1 MDDIVILLC
10 IIEFELLVMV
20 MESVMMFVDDVGDG
34 ACDGV
39 GDGDGDG
46 EGDGK
51 EDGDGA
57 YDYSQKVVSHN
68 DGMAIGSIAHR
79 Q

>member
-1 MDDIVILLC
+1 
-10 IIEFELLVMV
+10 MV

-39 GDGDGDG
+39 GDG

-51 EDGDGA
+51 GDGDGA
-57 YDYSQKVVSHN
+57 YDDSQKVVSHN
-68 DGMAIGSIAHR
+68 DCMVTGSMAHR
-79 Q
+79 